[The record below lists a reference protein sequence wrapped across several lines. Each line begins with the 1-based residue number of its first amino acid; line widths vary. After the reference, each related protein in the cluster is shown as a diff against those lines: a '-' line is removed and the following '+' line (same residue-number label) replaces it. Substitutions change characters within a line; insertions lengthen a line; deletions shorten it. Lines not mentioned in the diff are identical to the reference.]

1 MHGHVF
7 VHMHIGCFPGQC
19 PPHNEGQTIE
29 KMISILVDPVADRLY
44 SSLSS
49 CLCFPSPPLSVGFSW
64 LRSCSKH
71 RQAGCKRILQ
81 CGITMAT
88 ATVSDIHNTASGTVD
103 PWDKNS
109 RLGYPLT
116 WRQQRIIETTVEKHP
131 PDCLSVTDQSEIRL
145 LSIHLFLTRSLLLIV
160 S

>member
-1 MHGHVF
+1 MCVCLNCSFFMHGGCVLVCDFVCVECMCPFMHEHAF

-49 CLCFPSPPLSVGFSW
+49 RLCFPSPPFSVGSSW

-88 ATVSDIHNTASGTVD
+88 ATVSDIHNTESGTVD
-103 PWDKNS
+103 PWDRNS

-116 WRQQRIIETTVEKHP
+116 
-131 PDCLSVTDQSEIRL
+131 
-145 LSIHLFLTRSLLLIV
+145 
-160 S
+160 